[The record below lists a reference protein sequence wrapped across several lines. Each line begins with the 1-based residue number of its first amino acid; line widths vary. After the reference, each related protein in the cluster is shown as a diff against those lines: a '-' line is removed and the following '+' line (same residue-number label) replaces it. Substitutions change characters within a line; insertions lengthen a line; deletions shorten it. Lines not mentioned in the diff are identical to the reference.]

1 MEESNEPNEKPEAPS
16 GAPTTPDA
24 PAPKRPK
31 RPRKEARQWGAL
43 AHLSVATALLVPF
56 IGGWAGPLAIRMT
69 KGKESE
75 FVEENALEALNFG
88 ILLSGAQAV
97 VSVIT
102 GAIAGGTQVG
112 GVVGGLGSLTKL
124 LTLIPL
130 GLTIA
135 ALVLPGMAAMKA
147 NQGKAGRYP
156 EALPRLITKDDDDDE
171 EEEEE

>member
-1 MEESNEPNEKPEAPS
+1 MEQIDEPDEKS
-16 GAPTTPDA
+16 GALGGTPTTPETS
-24 PAPKRPK
+24 APKRPK
-31 RPRKEARQWGAL
+31 RPRKQARQWGAL
-43 AHLSVATALLVPF
+43 AHLSVSTALLVPF
-56 IGGWAGPLAIRMT
+56 IGGWAGPLAIRLT

-75 FVEENALEALNFG
+75 FVDDNALEALNFG

-97 VSVIT
+97 IGVIT

-130 GLTIA
+130 GLTIV

-147 NQGKAGRYP
+147 NQGKPGRYP
-156 EALPRLITKDDDDDE
+156 EALPRLITKDDDDDDE
-171 EEEEE
+171 EEEE